1 MLTARLCN
9 PLNNETLM
17 KLLTTIVAIL
27 ISVAAFSQNKLI
39 YQGDGI
45 ITQGMDTLSLDEF
58 KGMCKV
64 EGIRKYQRVLRSP
77 ISIPTV
83 LRPHI
88 MMSYNKAVK
97 KSIIGES
104 KKETIKY
111 NRKKIGLALTS
122 FTLGFA
128 ITPSRR
134 QQNFYE
140 GREWRIPGG
149 IILSF
154 AGVFTINDFST
165 RLNHKYQSDVYFE
178 NLVDRYNNK

>member
-1 MLTARLCN
+1 
-9 PLNNETLM
+9 M
-17 KLLTTIVAIL
+17 K
-27 ISVAAFSQNKLI
+27 N
-39 YQGDGI
+39 
-45 ITQGMDTLSLDEF
+45 
-58 KGMCKV
+58 
-64 EGIRKYQRVLRSP
+64 VLRLNFQITDTP
-77 ISIPTV
+77 IHFCYG
-83 LRPHI
+83 RKA
-88 MMSYNKAVK
+88 YNKAVK
-97 KSIIGES
+97 KSINGES

>member
-1 MLTARLCN
+1 
-9 PLNNETLM
+9 M
-17 KLLTTIVAIL
+17 KLLTTITAVL
-27 ISVAAFSQNKLI
+27 ISVSAFSQNKLI
-39 YQGDGI
+39 YKGDGI
-45 ITQGMDTLSLDEF
+45 ITRGIDTLSLDEF

-77 ISIPTV
+77 VSIPTV

-122 FTLGFA
+122 FTLASA
-128 ITPSRR
+128 ITPRRR

-140 GREWRIPGG
+140 GRAWRTPG
-149 IILSF
+149 IIVLVC
-154 AGVFTINDFST
+154 AGGFSINDFST

-178 NLVDRYNNK
+178 QMVARYNKK